1 MILDRILEE
10 KRAEVARRKTEC
22 PASELTARLADA
34 PPARQFG
41 AALRSHA
48 PGECYL
54 LPTVI
59 AEVKKASPSKGV
71 IREDFDPVAIARTY
85 EEAGAAAIS
94 VLTDEKFFQ
103 GSLSYLERV
112 RQTVSLPVLR
122 KDFVIDEYQLLEA
135 RASGADA
142 ALLIVAVL
150 EPSLFQSLLDLT
162 EELGMQALVE
172 VHDEREM
179 IVALNAGAGLLGINN
194 RNLHTFEVS
203 LETTEKLVEELWT
216 LQGSGIKIVSESGI
230 STREDLVRLGSIG
243 VDAVLVGEAL
253 MREQDVGAKLRELI
267 G

>member
-10 KRAEVARRKTEC
+10 KRAEVGRRKADC
-22 PASELTARLADA
+22 PASELAGRLAEA
-34 PPARQFG
+34 PPVRDLG
-41 AALRSHA
+41 AALRRRTS
-48 PGECYL
+48 GEGYL
-54 LPTVI
+54 LPAVI

-85 EEAGAAAIS
+85 EGAGAAAIS
-94 VLTDEKFFQ
+94 VLTDKKFFQ

-142 ALLIVAVL
+142 VLLIVAGL
-150 EPSLFQSLLDLT
+150 EPELLKDLLERT

-172 VHDEREM
+172 VHDERELM
-179 IVALNAGAGLLGINN
+179 VALNCGAGLLGINN

-203 LETTEKLVEELWT
+203 LSTTERLVEELWT
-216 LQGSGIKIVSESGI
+216 LQGSGIKVVSESGI
-230 STREDLVRLGSIG
+230 STREHMRRLGAIG

-253 MREQDVGAKLRELI
+253 MREQDVGAKLRELR